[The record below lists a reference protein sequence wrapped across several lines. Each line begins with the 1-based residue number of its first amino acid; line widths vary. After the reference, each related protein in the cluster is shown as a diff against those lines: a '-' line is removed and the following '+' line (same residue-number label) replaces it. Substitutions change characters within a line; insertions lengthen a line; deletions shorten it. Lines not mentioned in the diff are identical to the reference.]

1 MKLKWSLAELHKNQ
15 SGFFMVNGRAD
26 LTNSLK
32 NRKQDLMDASLVDVQ
47 GTISME
53 GKKRYF
59 VDLTLN
65 VELTLPSTRSL
76 QPVALDM
83 TVPFHEVYL
92 APDALEID
100 AEDLEDDI
108 VFTLENDILDLKKP
122 IEDTILASIPMKV
135 LSEEEKSAQDL
146 PKGQDWELQLEDE
159 AGTQTSDQES
169 TSSEASPFDVL
180 KDLDLFDDKGEE

>member
-1 MKLKWSLAELHKNQ
+1 
-15 SGFFMVNGRAD
+15 
-26 LTNSLK
+26 
-32 NRKQDLMDASLVDVQ
+32 
-47 GTISME
+47 
-53 GKKRYF
+53 
-59 VDLTLN
+59 
-65 VELTLPSTRSL
+65 
-76 QPVALDM
+76 M